1 MDSDINWIIA
11 QVNRRLGRPETVH
24 DALNLLGQSVN
35 KAVDIK
41 ASQSEIKAALD
52 EIKLLIA
59 QIRRWERDQRAN
71 VESE

>member
-1 MDSDINWIIA
+1 MDSDMEWIIA

-24 DALNLLGQSVN
+24 DALNLLGQSVDR
-35 KAVDIK
+35 AADIK
-41 ASQSEIKAALD
+41 ASPSEIRAALD
-52 EIKLLIA
+52 EIRLLIA

>member
-1 MDSDINWIIA
+1 MDSDMEWIIA
-11 QVNRRLGRPETVH
+11 QVNRRLGRPETVR

-35 KAVDIK
+35 RAADIK
-41 ASQSEIKAALD
+41 ASPSEIKAALD
-52 EIKLLIA
+52 EIRLLIA